1 MRKLSKGH
9 RSADEK
15 HREHELRSM
24 LISLRKLSLCN
35 YSSNNLQK
43 KRALSPLQ
51 PPWQIWCSLWQGN
64 QAWSRAGQLGL
75 ENAPFWCLHC
85 WREVGLLLFSTPFL
99 PLPSNLP
106 SKYNFIL
113 LYCCWSAVVLDTKK
127 VEGARRNER
136 VWRQEE
142 MNCWR
147 MTLAGTIVHFNAG
160 AGAERNV
167 HTPFLGIL
175 LGRLGKGHSSWSW
188 DLAGQIELGWIEC
201 LPVFIIIIIFL
212 IKKPTD

>member
-1 MRKLSKGH
+1 
-9 RSADEK
+9 
-15 HREHELRSM
+15 M
-24 LISLRKLSLCN
+24 L
-35 YSSNNLQK
+35 
-43 KRALSPLQ
+43 
-51 PPWQIWCSLWQGN
+51 
-64 QAWSRAGQLGL
+64 
-75 ENAPFWCLHC
+75 PFGVFVAEGGW
-85 WREVGLLLFSTPFL
+85 GLLLFSTPFL

-113 LYCCWSAVVLDTKK
+113 LYCCWSAVVFDTKK

-201 LPVFIIIIIFL
+201 SPFFIIIIFFSYKETHWL
-212 IKKPTD
+212 IAMEPD